1 MSQNSDSDFYFNPKQ
16 DANYQ
21 VCKRCI
27 MDTSD
32 PEIIFTETGCNHCDT
47 ATRILT
53 NLKLSDTNQRSFQNL
68 IGDLKR
74 SGEGKAYDCVIG
86 LSGGVDSS
94 YVAYLLKKNG
104 VRPLAVHLDNG
115 WNSELAVKNVENIV
129 RKLEI
134 DLITHVID
142 WPEFRDLQ
150 RSFFKAGV
158 IDIEMLTDHAIL
170 ACLFHIAG
178 KNKIKKIVLGNNY
191 ATETSMPAA
200 WVHRKSDFTNLK
212 SIHDRYGTMKIKTF
226 PALGTLK
233 LFFMRYVLNYNC
245 SNLLDTISFDK
256 EAALMILEQELGYKR
271 YPFKHFESV
280 FTRFYQGYILPRKF
294 GVDKRRAHYSALIS
308 SGQLNRAD
316 ALKLLEK
323 PLYNG
328 QMLSQDKVFVLKK
341 LGYSE
346 TEFEN
351 YLNAPKAHHA
361 LFATDK
367 IIWDMLNA
375 LKKILPTIIIKKL
388 KIQKHDS

>member
-1 MSQNSDSDFYFNPKQ
+1 
-16 DANYQ
+16 
-21 VCKRCI
+21 
-27 MDTSD
+27 MDTTD
-32 PEIIFTETGCNHCDT
+32 PDIVFTETGCNHCDN
-47 ATRILT
+47 AIKVLA
-53 NLKLSDTNQRSFQNL
+53 NLEITKSGDQAFLQTISKLKDAGR
-68 IGDLKR
+68 
-74 SGEGKAYDCVIG
+74 GKAYDCIIG

-134 DLITHVID
+134 DLTTHVID

-170 ACLFHIAG
+170 ACLFQTAN
-178 KNKIKKIVLGNNY
+178 KNKIKQIVLGNNY

-212 SIHDRYGTMKIKTF
+212 SIHDRYGTMKIRTF

-233 LFFMRYVLNYNC
+233 LFFMRYALNYNC

-256 EAALMILEQELGYKR
+256 EAALKILEQELDYKR
-271 YPFKHFESV
+271 YPFKHYESV

-308 SGQLNRAD
+308 SGQLKRVD

-323 PLYNG
+323 PLYDG
-328 QMLSQDKVFVLKK
+328 QMLTQDKVFVLKK

-346 TEFEN
+346 TDFEN
-351 YLNAPKAHHA
+351 YLKAPNAPHA
-361 LFATDK
+361 LFASDK
-367 IIWDMLNA
+367 IIWDILNGV
-375 LKKILPTIIIKKL
+375 KKRLPTMIIKKI
-388 KIQKHDS
+388 KMQET